1 MQGNPIGHK
10 VVPSANQPESWPYL
24 SLRIMISFHIF
35 GCPRKMFL
43 GLMRIFGSSLSRFE
57 ARSSDIGILVVQC
70 SEKCLDVQ
78 KLGYILRP
86 VFGRKFL
93 RLEILSLELQQFY
106 IPV

>member
-1 MQGNPIGHK
+1 MRGNYDGPY
-10 VVPSANQPESWPYL
+10 VSASANQPESSPYFRF
-24 SLRIMISFHIF
+24 RIMDKFSYFRMPTENVF
-35 GCPRKMFL
+35 R
-43 GLMRIFGSSLSRFE
+43 LMRIFGSSSSRFE